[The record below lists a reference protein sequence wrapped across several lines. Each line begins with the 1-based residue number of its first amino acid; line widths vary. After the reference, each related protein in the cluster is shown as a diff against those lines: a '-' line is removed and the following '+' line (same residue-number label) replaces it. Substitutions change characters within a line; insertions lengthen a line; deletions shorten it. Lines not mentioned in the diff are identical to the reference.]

1 MTNQAVYNFYL
12 ESIFF
17 VAIYLVIHFFLKPNS
32 MIYGAIAPKLRRCY
46 NKSYTKI
53 IFVYNQTLKN
63 RRPHQGRRFFLF
75 QEKQPSCG
83 KRQKT

>member
-63 RRPHQGRRFFLF
+63 RRPKRASVFLF
-75 QEKQPSCG
+75 QEKRPSCG